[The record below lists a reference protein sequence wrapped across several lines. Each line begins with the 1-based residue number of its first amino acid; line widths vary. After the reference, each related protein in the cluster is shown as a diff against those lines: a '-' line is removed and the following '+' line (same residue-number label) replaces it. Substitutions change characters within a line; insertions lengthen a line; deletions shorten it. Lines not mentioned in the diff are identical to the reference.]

1 MSTAFAMYSRGASCR
16 RRELLPTTVHV
27 DDGDRAA
34 TTAGVE
40 PRENLRPIVVVE
52 PRRSALTVP
61 ARQTVEHVVGSE
73 PCTRDRHGEPEIPVV
88 VLRFRENV
96 EVHRGDLRTPLGTRA
111 R

>member
-27 DDGDRAA
+27 DDGNRAA
-34 TTAGVE
+34 TVAGVE
-40 PRENLRPIVVVE
+40 PREDLRSIVVVE
-52 PRRSALTVP
+52 PRRPTLTVP
-61 ARQTVEHVVGSE
+61 TRQAVEHVVGGE
-73 PCTRDRHGEPEIPVV
+73 PGTRDRHGEPEIPVV

-96 EVHRGDLRTPLGTRA
+96 EVHRGDLRGPLRTRA